1 MRLQEACERATDTND
16 SELDRP
22 GWMLGLLTHWL
33 SQDSLSARQYLDT
46 GCLHTGG
53 LRLWGEGAWRRERGE
68 RTRRESPPTQH
79 TDTHARVHYTLTCMC
94 SHTLTDI
101 HIITYSLPVHT
112 YLHTYGH
119 SHPTHT
125 LMHLHTLTHHI
136 HSLIFFTRQC

>member
-1 MRLQEACERATDTND
+1 MREPRTPTTANW
-16 SELDRP
+16 DRP

-53 LRLWGEGAWRRERGE
+53 LRLGERGAWRREKGE
-68 RTRRESPPTQH
+68 RSRGESPPTQH
-79 TDTHARVHYTLTCMC
+79 TDTHMHVYYTYTCMC
-94 SHTLTDI
+94 SHTHTR
-101 HIITYSLPVHT
+101 TYNHTLIPVHT

-125 LMHLHTLTHHI
+125 LTHLHTLTHHI
-136 HSLIFFTRQC
+136 HSLIFFPQRC